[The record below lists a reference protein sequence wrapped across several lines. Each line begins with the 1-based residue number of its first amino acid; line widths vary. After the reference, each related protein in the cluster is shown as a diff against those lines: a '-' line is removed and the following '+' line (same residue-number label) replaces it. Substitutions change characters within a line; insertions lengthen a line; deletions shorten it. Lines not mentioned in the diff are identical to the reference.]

1 MLVRDGVLFA
11 EQDLR
16 WHFGQVHGHDRHLW
30 IMDEIE
36 LGRGAAEAMHMEN
49 VWVSNGAASMIGY
62 YDETLRV
69 DVWLASPEGK
79 RAMDEGR
86 QRLREQLT

>member
-11 EQDLR
+11 GQDL
-16 WHFGQVHGHDRHLW
+16 WWYFGQVHGHDRHLW

-49 VWVSNGAASMIGY
+49 VWVSNGAASMIAY
-62 YDETLRV
+62 YDESLRA
-69 DVWLASPEGK
+69 DKWLASAEGK
-79 RAMDEGR
+79 RAMEESR
-86 QRLREQLT
+86 QKLREQLA